1 MGITRLVDIGA
12 TQRVIADVGIDR
24 FMDEMIA
31 KLALGFREFKPAET
45 TTMARAGFS
54 YTEPDLGL
62 VEWMPTMEA
71 AGRVSIKTVGYHPT
85 NPTKRNLPS
94 VMATTSLHDTTTGQL
109 IALTDATF
117 LTAIRT
123 GAASA
128 LATDEL
134 ASLDATTLVVIGA
147 GAQAVTQV
155 HAISRIRTLT
165 EVSVYDTDPLVAESF
180 VRRLPV
186 DVPVTIVPDRREL
199 AKRLVQADVICTCT
213 SVDPGE
219 GPVLLEGDFDSAL
232 HINAVGADFPG
243 KLELPRTLVDRAL
256 VIPDHAEQCLVE
268 GEAQTLQQED
278 LGPELWELVA
288 EGAHAHRNEL
298 TVFDSTGW
306 AFEDLIA
313 AELLLAHAERIGA
326 GHEIELQP
334 APRDPY
340 DPYEQVRPSGI
351 GQIRPA
357 S

>member
-1 MGITRLVDIGA
+1 MAITRLLDIGA
-12 TQRVIADVGIDR
+12 IQRIVADVGIDR

-31 KLALGFREFKPAET
+31 KLAFGFRQFDEAQTE
-45 TTMARAGFS
+45 TMARMGFS
-54 YTEPDLGL
+54 YSQPDLGL
-62 VEWMPTMEA
+62 VEWMPSMEMG
-71 AGRVSIKTVGYHPT
+71 GRVSIKTVGYHPT

-94 VMATTSLHDTTTGQL
+94 VMATTSLFDSTTGQL
-109 IALTDATF
+109 AALTDATF

-134 ASLDATTLVVIGA
+134 APLGPTALGVVGA

-165 EVSVYDTDPLVAESF
+165 SVSIYDADPVVAESF

-186 DVPVTIVPDRREL
+186 DVPVNVVSDQSGI
-199 AKRLVQADVICTCT
+199 AKMLTEVDVLCTCS

-219 GPVLLEGDFDSAL
+219 GPVFADTEHRSAL

-243 KLELPRTLVDRAL
+243 KLELPRTLLDRAL
-256 VIPDHAEQCLVE
+256 VIPDHTEQCLAE
-268 GEAQTLQQED
+268 GEAQTVARES
-278 LGPELWELVA
+278 LGPELWQIVA
-288 EGAHAHRNEL
+288 EGTHAHRNEL

-306 AFEDLIA
+306 ALEDLLA
-313 AELLLAHAERIGA
+313 AELLLDHANRLGA

-340 DPYEQVRPSGI
+340 DPYEQVNPSGI
-351 GQIRPA
+351 GEIRKA
-357 S
+357 G

>member
-1 MGITRLVDIGA
+1 MGFTRLLDVGA
-12 TQRVIADVGIDR
+12 TQKVIADVGIDR

-31 KLALGFREFKPAET
+31 KLAFGFRQFDPAET
-45 TTMARAGFS
+45 TTLARAGFS

-62 VEWMPTMEA
+62 VEWMPTMDA
-71 AGRVSIKTVGYHPT
+71 RGRVSIKTVGYHPT

-94 VMATTSLHDTTTGQL
+94 VMATTSLHDTSTGQL
-109 IALTDATF
+109 VALTDATF

-134 ASLDATTLVVIGA
+134 ATLGATSLVVIGA

-165 EVSVYDTDPLVAESF
+165 DVTVYDVDPLVAESF

-186 DVPVTIVPDRREL
+186 DVPVTVVLDHGDL
-199 AKRLVQADVICTCT
+199 AKHLAEADVVCTCT

-219 GPVLLEGDFDSAL
+219 GPVLPDGTFHPAL

-243 KLELPRTLVDRAL
+243 KLELPRSLVDRAL
-256 VIPDHAEQCLVE
+256 VIPDHAEQCLAE
-268 GEAQTLQQED
+268 GEAQTMQQAD

-306 AFEDLIA
+306 ALEDLLA
-313 AELLLAHAERIGA
+313 AELLLEHAERIGA

-334 APRDPY
+334 TPRDPY
-340 DPYEQVRPSGI
+340 DPYEQVCPSGI
-351 GQIRPA
+351 GQI
-357 S
+357 